1 MDYYVIGGEDVV
13 LGFGYAGV
21 AGKVVS
27 TPEETRAA
35 LAEAVA
41 NKEVQVVIMEDR
53 AASSIRAEVD
63 RVRFSSHRPVVVEV
77 PGPKGPDEKRPDLM
91 KLIRE
96 AVGIKL

>member
-1 MDYYVIGGEDVV
+1 MSYYVIGGEDVV

-21 AGKVVS
+21 SGKVVS

-35 LAEAVA
+35 LAEACA
-41 NKEVQVVIMEDR
+41 NQAVQVVIMEDR

-63 RVRFSSHRPVVVEV
+63 RVRFSAHRPVVVEV
-77 PGPKGPDEKRPDLM
+77 PGPKGPDPNRPDLM

-96 AVGIKL
+96 AVGVKL